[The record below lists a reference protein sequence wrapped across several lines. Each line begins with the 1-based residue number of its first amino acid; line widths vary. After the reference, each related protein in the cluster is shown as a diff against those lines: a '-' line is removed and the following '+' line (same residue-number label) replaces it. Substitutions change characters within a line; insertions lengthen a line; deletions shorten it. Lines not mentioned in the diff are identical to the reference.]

1 MHSMIGTFIKE
12 MQPETS
18 QSEGCTLWPC
28 KIVLPPNKSRILYFK
43 AESQQK
49 AWIDTLKHVVGYS
62 NLYDYDTLE
71 DNLGKGQFGL
81 VKLATHIKTGKKV
94 AIKTVHKKDMKP
106 IEVYQQRMEIDV
118 LKMSQHPNI
127 VSLIDLFENSDYYY
141 IVLEYM
147 QGKDL
152 FDYIQF
158 RQFKL
163 SEYRVKELAYQ
174 IGCAL

>member
-1 MHSMIGTFIKE
+1 MHSLIGTFIKE
-12 MQPETS
+12 MPTEES
-18 QSEGCTLWPC
+18 QSEGCQLFPV

-43 AESQQK
+43 CQNQQ
-49 AWIDTLKHVVGYS
+49 ADWLLRLRLVVGYA
-62 NLYDYDTLE
+62 NLFDYYNFE

-81 VKLATHIKTGKKV
+81 VKLATHTKTGKKV
-94 AIKTVHKKDMKP
+94 AIKTIHKKDMKP
-106 IEVYQQRMEIDV
+106 IEIYQQRREIDV

-127 VSLIDLFENSDYYY
+127 VGLIDLFENSDYYY

-158 RQFKL
+158 RNFKL
-163 SEYRVKELAYQ
+163 SEGRVKELSY
-174 IGCAL
+174 